1 MIQLSNETL
10 LAIQYGLS
18 YLFCIAVCFT
28 GPILSI
34 IGTILTFVGD
44 YLFNCGKDK
53 MKAAPIY
60 NISAG
65 FEIAALIYY
74 LLAIVVIVV
83 IAFTYGILAWLPALC
98 AVIYGI
104 NVLSIENK
112 VRPFISIL
120 TAFVYSGFMIAA
132 NVI

>member
-1 MIQLSNETL
+1 MIQLSNETI

-18 YLFCIAVCFT
+18 YLAVCFT

-53 MKAAPIY
+53 TKAAPIY

-65 FEIAALIYY
+65 FEIASRIYY
-74 LLAIVVIVV
+74 LLAIVVIVA

-98 AVIYGI
+98 AVIYEI
-104 NVLSIENK
+104 NTLCILNK
-112 VRPFISIL
+112 ARPFISIL
-120 TAFVYSGFMIAA
+120 TALVYSGFMIAA

>member
-1 MIQLSNETL
+1 MIQLS
-10 LAIQYGLS
+10 YGLS
-18 YLFCIAVCFT
+18 YLFCIAAYFT
-28 GPILSI
+28 GPILSS

-53 MKAAPIY
+53 TKAAPIY

-104 NVLSIENK
+104 NVLFIENK
-112 VRPFISIL
+112 ARPFISII
-120 TAFVYSGFMIAA
+120 TAFVYSGFMIST
-132 NVI
+132 VL